1 MSNPEVTTTVEQLQR
16 TLDIDLQRV
25 CVHSTFEAFTPLTHI
40 EKWIENAKKDLVL
53 ETYLGGR
60 SVVTAPRVD
69 REGFTVYI
77 SALSIRVV
85 TP

>member
-1 MSNPEVTTTVEQLQR
+1 MSNPEITTTVERLQR
-16 TLDIDLQRV
+16 TLDIDLQRM
-25 CVHSTFEAFTPLTHI
+25 CVHSTFDAFTPLTYI

-60 SVVTAPRVD
+60 SVVTTPRVD

-77 SALSIRVV
+77 SALSIRLIA
-85 TP
+85 